1 MKEIVFDM
9 DGVICTQTEGDYD
22 NAIPN
27 KEAIEVINK
36 LYDEGNKIVI
46 YTSRFMGRCNNDIDK
61 VYKEG
66 YEFTI
71 NQLKSWDVKFH
82 ELVMGK
88 PRCNILVDDRSVFY
102 KDDWKEIYLRIKE
115 KSVKL

>member
-9 DGVICTQTEGDYD
+9 DGVICTQTGGDYD
-22 NAIPN
+22 NATPKN
-27 KEAIEVINK
+27 EAIEVINK

-46 YTSRFMGRCNNDIDK
+46 YTSRFMGRCNNDVSK

-66 YEFTI
+66 YDFTL

-88 PRCNILVDDRSVFY
+88 PRCNVLVDDRSVFY
-102 KDDWKEIYLRIKE
+102 KEDWDEIYKRIKE
-115 KSVKL
+115 KTVRL